1 MIHILLLLVAAF
13 AAGVLNAIA
22 GGGSFLTFPA
32 LVFVGVPAVIANA
45 TNTVALFPGSFAS
58 AYSYRHG
65 LARLEGIS
73 LRTMVLVSLAGGV
86 FGAILLLITPENVFV
101 NLTPWLLLFATVM
114 FAFGKRLGISLKR
127 RFHFGFAALV
137 VSQTVIAIYGGY
149 FGGGIGILMLAALAI
164 FGMTDINAMNGI
176 KTILAGTL
184 NGIAVVVFVVA
195 GKVVLARGADHDASG
210 NSRGVFWCAL
220 RTKASGRRDPYVRDD
235 HRHPHDRVFLLS
247 RLRALTRC
255 TAPLT
260 SNKSP

>member
-195 GKVVLARGADHDASG
+195 GKVYWREALIMMLAAIAGGYFGAHYAQKLPG
-210 NSRGVFWCAL
+210 AVI
-220 RTKASGRRDPYVRDD
+220 RTFVTITGILMTVYFFYHAYV
-235 HRHPHDRVFLLS
+235 H
-247 RLRALTRC
+247 
-255 TAPLT
+255 
-260 SNKSP
+260 